1 MGDLT
6 LTSRASF
13 STPPAPAAAAGH
25 ADSSSTSGG
34 SCLLRLVMSQ
44 SVFLLAALV
53 FGADVGAA
61 ASAFLAGEAAGGD
74 TAGWGARTGA
84 STSIGCLSITAKG
97 ARQARS
103 KSGGDGERKRG
114 GERRWRRR
122 SGDWELLGGGRGV
135 GDGSGVA
142 QRLVGTWEATAIW
155 QGRSRARGT
164 AHRSNRSGGCRD
176 RTARDDPLEQDQRLW
191 FNWIMW
197 P

>member
-53 FGADVGAA
+53 FRADVGAA
-61 ASAFLAGEAAGGD
+61 ASAFLAGEAAGGV
-74 TAGWGARTGA
+74 AGWGARTGA

-164 AHRSNRSGGCRD
+164 AQRSNRSGGCRD
-176 RTARDDPLEQDQRLW
+176 RMARDDPLEQDQRLW

>member
-34 SCLLRLVMSQ
+34 SCLVRLVMSQ
-44 SVFLLAALV
+44 SVFLLAVLI
-53 FGADVGAA
+53 FRADVGAA
-61 ASAFLAGEAAGGD
+61 VSAFLAGEAAGGD

-142 QRLVGTWEATAIW
+142 QRLVGR
-155 QGRSRARGT
+155 QRLFGRGARARGAAQRNAQT
-164 AHRSNRSGGCRD
+164 GVGVPRSDGLSQATRARS
-176 RTARDDPLEQDQRLW
+176 TVIIW
-191 FNWIMW
+191 H
-197 P
+197 